1 MQEWGKRT
9 DGLTIY
15 QLAEHVIVD
24 TDGNL
29 YYSNELEHICVE
41 SPFVVALPCDFDFL
55 SPTAADYCKSHII
68 NKEDIVVDGYHINLL
83 QKTISRNGQIP
94 ERFFI
99 IKDGDSEIFE
109 YKNFRI
115 TFFYCGITIIQDQV
129 TEKIKKALKA
139 LVNARFLTGVDFYES
154 FETVNI
160 TLKRIAVSN
169 TISMENPV
177 S

>member
-41 SPFVVALPCDFDFL
+41 SPFVVELPCDFDFL

-68 NKEDIVVDGYHINLL
+68 NQEDIAVHGYHINLL
-83 QKTISRNGQIP
+83 QKTISRNRQVP

-99 IKDGDSEIFE
+99 IKDGDSEVFK

-129 TEKIKKALKA
+129 TEQVKKALKA
-139 LVNARFLTGVDFYES
+139 LVNARLLTGVDSYEP
-154 FETVNI
+154 FETVVAA
-160 TLKRIAVSN
+160 LKRISDKAS
-169 TISMENPV
+169 TESPV